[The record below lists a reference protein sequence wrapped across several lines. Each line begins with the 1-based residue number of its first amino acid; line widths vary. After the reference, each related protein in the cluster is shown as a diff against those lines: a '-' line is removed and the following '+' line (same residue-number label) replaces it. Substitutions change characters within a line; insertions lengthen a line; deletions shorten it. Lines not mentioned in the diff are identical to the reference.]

1 MKKPTIPVFAVL
13 AAAGIAASIYSIF
26 FRAPL
31 QYGLTDDGKLNGSS
45 LFFNQKI
52 FYFHTA
58 HAMLMI
64 IAVVSAGVM
73 SILFLLSRMTPDP
86 HAAGTGPGGMTGR
99 TGRTGRTGMTGVMAF
114 LRSHSS
120 MWDDIASAS
129 VDVAVAFG
137 AIALLSGSIWAKA
150 AWDVWWN
157 GEPRLTITLLLWLV
171 LVGYV
176 VVRRFAGPS
185 ADRITAGMAIFGG
198 VTCWF
203 VYTMVGKDS
212 HPASGT
218 GGVVA
223 TLGPGMKGTFWLTI
237 ASFACWYIALV
248 MSRVQSTRAEREL
261 RELRERGLDLGVLQ

>member
-1 MKKPTIPVFAVL
+1 MKKFIIPVFAVL
-13 AAAGIAASIYSIF
+13 AAAGFAASLYSIF
-26 FRAPL
+26 FQAPL
-31 QYGLTDDGKLNGSS
+31 QFGLNEDGKLNGSS

-64 IAVVSAGVM
+64 IAVVSAGVA
-73 SILFLLSRMTPDP
+73 SILFLLSRTVPD
-86 HAAGTGPGGMTGR
+86 AQVAPGAEPLPPAIVR
-99 TGRTGRTGMTGVMAF
+99 
-114 LRSHSS
+114 RSRGAIVRFVQAQGS

-198 VTCWF
+198 VSCWF

-212 HPASGT
+212 HPAAGAN
-218 GGVVA
+218 GVVA
-223 TLGPGMKGTFWLTI
+223 TLGPGMKGTFWLTV

-248 MSRVQSTRAEREL
+248 VSRVQSTRAEREL